1 MNEVNNKELHDIFKK
16 LSNKDEI
23 GYNVFYE
30 KYNKL
35 VYSIAF
41 SILKNKQDS
50 EEIVQK
56 VFIKIWRVE
65 KEKLPTR
72 NEASWLYSVTKNEVL
87 NFLKN
92 RKGEVSM
99 EELYYVSSEDKELN
113 DIIEKETFNKIIE
126 KLPMEEQE
134 IISLK
139 ILSNL
144 SFMDISK
151 ILNVPIGTIKWKYY
165 KTINT
170 LKALLQGLGTIII
183 AFIIT
188 GKTLSKNKKNNN
200 NIENK
205 GLENQ
210 IEETEKKD
218 TYEEILN
225 NYLKEEQT
233 TENTIQQQVN
243 NEQINCYIGKKITIF
258 AIFFILMIIFII
270 FFKKYQPKFKK
281 KMSK

>member
-1 MNEVNNKELHDIFKK
+1 MNKVNNKELHDIFKK
-16 LSNKDEI
+16 ISNKDEI
-23 GYNVFYE
+23 GYNVLYE

-56 VFIKIWRVE
+56 VFIKIWRIE

-99 EELYYVSSEDKELN
+99 EDLYYVSSEDKELN

-151 ILNVPIGTIKWKYY
+151 ILNMPIGTIKWKYY
-165 KTINT
+165 KSINT
-170 LKALLQGLGTIII
+170 LKSLLQGLGTIII
-183 AFIIT
+183 VFMIT
-188 GKTLSKNKKNNN
+188 LKTLFKNEN

-205 GLENQ
+205 GLENL

-218 TYEEILN
+218 TYDESLN

-233 TENTIQQQVN
+233 TENIVQEQVN
-243 NEQINCYIGKKITIF
+243 NGQINCYIAPKITIL
-258 AIFFILMIIFII
+258 AIFFTVVIILII